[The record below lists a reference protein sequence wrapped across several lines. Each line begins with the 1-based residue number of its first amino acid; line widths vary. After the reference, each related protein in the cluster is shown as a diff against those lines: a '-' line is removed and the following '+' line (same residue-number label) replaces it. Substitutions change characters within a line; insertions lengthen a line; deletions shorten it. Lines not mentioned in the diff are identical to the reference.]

1 MSRDEIIS
9 ANSIADFVRDR
20 GHELK
25 RSGENFVTSACP
37 VTQHKKYHRPVTID
51 IAKQVW
57 HCNDCGVGGSV
68 VDWLMQEKNITAA
81 DAMRE
86 LGGGRNDSEPP
97 GKIVATYDY
106 TDEHGKL
113 LFQVCRFDPK
123 TFKAR
128 RGPDD
133 PQCKLGIKG
142 VRRVLYRLP
151 EVIKAQL
158 VCITEGEKNADDLAA
173 LGFVATTNPFGA
185 GKWHKEYNEFLR
197 GKDVVVFGDVGD
209 PDKAGEKHTEQVIAS
224 LASSDIAARH
234 AQQPDGFHDVTNF
247 IESLPTKE
255 VKRAAIEK
263 LIVDAKAAQS
273 DLPAI
278 EDAAGLISM
287 PIILPATVIEG
298 IAHRGE
304 KVSVGGASKA
314 FKTWILSDLAISV
327 ATGGLWL
334 GHFPTTRGKV
344 LHINFELLPAYFT
357 QRLRTLADENQVTLE
372 KDYLQVWN
380 LRGFACDLAM
390 LLPKILQRVGS
401 VEYSLINL
409 DPIYK
414 LLGKLREENLAGD
427 IADLL
432 NQIESL
438 AVKTGAAVCYGAHY
452 SKGNQAQ
459 KESIDRVAGSGVYG
473 RDPNSI
479 LNFTRHEQDNCF
491 SVEITLRHH
500 PPVEPC
506 VVRWEYPLFTV
517 DATLNPAQLK
527 QTGRPQLYRAEDLLE
542 LIDRNI
548 KTGEVLKLA
557 DDELGID
564 RRRTHELL
572 ADLKR
577 SGRIKQPKRGEYE
590 PA

>member
-1 MSRDEIIS
+1 
-9 ANSIADFVRDR
+9 
-20 GHELK
+20 
-25 RSGENFVTSACP
+25 
-37 VTQHKKYHRPVTID
+37 
-51 IAKQVW
+51 
-57 HCNDCGVGGSV
+57 
-68 VDWLMQEKNITAA
+68 
-81 DAMRE
+81 
-86 LGGGRNDSEPP
+86 
-97 GKIVATYDY
+97 
-106 TDEHGKL
+106 
-113 LFQVCRFDPK
+113 
-123 TFKAR
+123 
-128 RGPDD
+128 
-133 PQCKLGIKG
+133 
-142 VRRVLYRLP
+142 
-151 EVIKAQL
+151 
-158 VCITEGEKNADDLAA
+158 
-173 LGFVATTNPFGA
+173 
-185 GKWHKEYNEFLR
+185 
-197 GKDVVVFGDVGD
+197 
-209 PDKAGEKHTEQVIAS
+209 
-224 LASSDIAARH
+224 
-234 AQQPDGFHDVTNF
+234 
-247 IESLPTKE
+247 
-255 VKRAAIEK
+255 
-263 LIVDAKAAQS
+263 
-273 DLPAI
+273 
-278 EDAAGLISM
+278 
-287 PIILPATVIEG
+287 
-298 IAHRGE
+298 
-304 KVSVGGASKA
+304 
-314 FKTWILSDLAISV
+314 
-327 ATGGLWL
+327 
-334 GHFPTTRGKV
+334 
-344 LHINFELLPAYFT
+344 
-357 QRLRTLADENQVTLE
+357 LADENQVTLE

-473 RDPNSI
+473 RDPDSI

-577 SGRIKQPKRGEYE
+577 SGRIKQPKKGRI
-590 PA
+590 